1 MKGFSRLAKR
11 PPVLRNVVL
20 REVPH
25 PLVRPLGEP
34 APAVLGQPEAE
45 PVSPRPAGSDTV
57 RLEQA
62 FAEGFRQGAAAG
74 AKQLADAQAALQA
87 EWEEAHRAGFEQGR
101 LEGLRRAE
109 EEAAP
114 ELSQLRSRL
123 QAEAEA
129 AVLREIE
136 QLRALTRVMHAQM
149 QQLLASSED
158 DLLALCH
165 EAVCRVLA
173 QEAAAPQV
181 LHAMVKS
188 LIAEAQLRGEVRAH
202 VHPADFELLDAY
214 ACRAEGWAWIA
225 DAEVQLGGVH
235 LRTAEASLDARLEMQ
250 LAELGQRLLEVRGAR
265 RQFAHASSLETSGE
279 AAQ

>member
-1 MKGFSRLAKR
+1 MKGFSRVAER

-20 REVPH
+20 REMPH
-25 PLVRPLGEP
+25 PLVRPLREP
-34 APAVLGQPEAE
+34 APAVLMPEAE
-45 PVSPRPAGSDTV
+45 PVPARPTGDTV

-62 FAEGFRQGAAAG
+62 FAEGLRQGAAAG
-74 AKQLADAQAALQA
+74 AKQLIEAQAALQG
-87 EWEEAHRAGFEQGR
+87 EREEARRAGFEQGR

-109 EEAAP
+109 EEMAL
-114 ELSQLRSRL
+114 ELGQLRSRL
-123 QAEAEA
+123 QADAETA
-129 AVLREIE
+129 LLREIE
-136 QLRALTRVMHAQM
+136 QLRALARTIRAQM
-149 QQLLASSED
+149 QQLFASSED
-158 DLLALCH
+158 ELLALCH

-173 QEAAAPQV
+173 REAEVPQV
-181 LHAMVKS
+181 LHATVKS

-202 VHPADFELLDAY
+202 VHPLDFELLDACSC
-214 ACRAEGWAWIA
+214 AAEHWVWIA

-250 LAELGQRLLEVRGAR
+250 LAALGQRLLEVRGAR